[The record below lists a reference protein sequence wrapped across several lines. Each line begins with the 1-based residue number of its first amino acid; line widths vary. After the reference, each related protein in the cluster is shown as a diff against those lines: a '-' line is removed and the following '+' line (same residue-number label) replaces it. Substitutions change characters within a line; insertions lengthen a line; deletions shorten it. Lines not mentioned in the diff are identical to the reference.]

1 MTHAEKLKTLERT
14 CKTCGVI
21 LRYRSNDM
29 YELYYETGPEF
40 SGFSGR
46 FSLDAFETP
55 EEITR
60 WVTDYVDEIE
70 REEAIWSEL
79 SQ

>member
-21 LRYRSNDM
+21 LRYRSNDE

-46 FSLDAFETP
+46 FSLDVFYEP
-55 EEITR
+55 DEVTR
-60 WVTDYVDEIE
+60 WVVEFAEQLEDE
-70 REEAIWSEL
+70 ASFWAEL
-79 SQ
+79 EI